1 MTALRELVAA
11 MKGEAPDTKTGFV
24 RHVLPEI
31 EEALKSG
38 HRIKAIWRRLHD
50 GGFNASYADFCT
62 YLRRVRSQRG
72 RKAGVTER
80 AKESSKTSP
89 ATRVDS
95 ESVGKHDPFAN
106 LRRVEAE
113 RPVFKYR
120 GTQDLEELVYGKR
133 KHNKTQ

>member
-1 MTALRELVAA
+1 
-11 MKGEAPDTKTGFV
+11 
-24 RHVLPEI
+24 
-31 EEALKSG
+31 
-38 HRIKAIWRRLHD
+38 IWRRLHD

-113 RPVFKYR
+113 RPVFNYR